1 MERSKS
7 MRNPELDSLRA
18 FSVMLVVAAHAGFNF
33 IPGGFGVTVFFVISG
48 YIITRL
54 LLEEFSYHGN
64 IDIRK
69 FYFRRFWKLFPPFLA
84 IIFIPSIIFFYK
96 FDLNGMAILAQLFF
110 YFNWYK
116 ELYGSVGVLPGT
128 GVVWSLSIEEQF
140 YIAIALCVSLTLKLK
155 SSAFISIFKYT
166 FVALWIL
173 STAFRLGLAHIYKNS
188 IHDETG
194 NLPRIYLGTDTRI
207 SSICIGGLLAIL
219 SPTIGNRKFVSKFT
233 SVLLVFVSILVI
245 FSTLLIRDV
254 FFRDSIRFT
263 LQEFSVAILIFTG
276 VVLKMWPSFLNALAR
291 NRLIQKIGLASYSI
305 YLSHLIL
312 IILITNL
319 FDINETQ
326 IGYQIIQLVL
336 IVLVVAAGIALHHLF
351 DLPFEKQRQKYRR
364 LR

>member
-1 MERSKS
+1 MEPSKS

-18 FSVMLVVAAHAGFNF
+18 LSVMLVVAAHVGFNF

-54 LLEEFSYHGN
+54 ILEEFSYFGN
-64 IDIRK
+64 IDIKK

-84 IIFIPSIIFFYK
+84 IIFIPSIIL
-96 FDLNGMAILAQLFF
+96 FDKMDLSGMAILAQLLF
-110 YFNWYK
+110 YFNWHK
-116 ELYGSVGVLPGT
+116 EHYWSVGVLPGT

-140 YIAIALCVSLTLKLK
+140 YIAIALCVSLTLRMK
-155 SSAFISIFKYT
+155 SSAFIRILKYI
-166 FVALWIL
+166 FVALWTL
-173 STAFRLGLAHIYKNS
+173 STTFRLSLAHIYKNS
-188 IHDETG
+188 LHDETG

-219 SPTIGNRKFVSKFT
+219 SPTIIKRKSLTKAT
-233 SVLLVFVSILVI
+233 SIFLVFVSTFTI
-245 FSTLLIRDV
+245 FSTLLIRDS

-263 LQEFSVAILIFTG
+263 LQEISVAILIFTG
-276 VVLKMWPSFLNALAR
+276 VVVKLWPSFLNALAR

-312 IILITNL
+312 IILFTIL
-319 FDINETQ
+319 FDFKTTQ
-326 IGYQIIQLVL
+326 TEYQITQLVL
-336 IVLVVAAGIALHHLF
+336 IVGVVATGIALHHLF

-364 LR
+364 LK